1 MRELVAIEYAKLKK
15 FHALKIIF
23 AVYMLTV
30 PGWMY
35 FMNFFFQLEP
45 GMKAL
50 FTSDNP
56 FDFPHIWSYITYSAS
71 FFNVLLAVIIV
82 VVTTNDFQYKTMR
95 QNIIDGM
102 SKQKVILSKFILV
115 FFLSSMATLYTA
127 LVGLVIGMIESTTY
141 DWYENIHL
149 IVLYFIQTLG
159 YFSFAFLFAIIVKRP
174 AIAIVSFILYFPVET
189 IIGKIINAEAYQV
202 FPLKVFADMTPM
214 PFFKSIVASMKGQ
227 GGEMPWILDTN
238 IRIILS
244 LVYVLM
250 FFLLSYFLLKRKDL

>member
-23 AVYMLTV
+23 GVYMLAV

-35 FMNFFFQLEP
+35 FMNLFFQIEP

-71 FFNVLLAVIIV
+71 FFNVLLAVV
-82 VVTTNDFQYKTMR
+82 VVIVTTNDFQYKTMR

-102 SKQKVILSKFILV
+102 SKRQVIFSKFLLV
-115 FFLSSMATLYTA
+115 FFLSSIATLYTF
-127 LVGLVIGMIESTTY
+127 LVGLVIGMLESSTY
-141 DWYENIHL
+141 DWYENVHL
-149 IVLYFIQTLG
+149 IVLYFVQTLG
-159 YFSFAFLFAIIVKRP
+159 YFSFAFLFSILVKRP

-189 IIGKIINAEAYQV
+189 IIGKIISGDLYQV
-202 FPLKVFADMTPM
+202 FPLKVFADLTPI
-214 PFFKSIVASMKGQ
+214 PFFKSILASVKGP
-227 GGEMPWILDTN
+227 GGQAPWILDTN
-238 IRIILS
+238 IQIILS
-244 LVYVLM
+244 LVYVVL
-250 FFLLSYFLLKRKDL
+250 FFLLTYFLLKKKDL